1 MKNEDEL
8 QAQELLEQKEQDEVT
23 YILNEKEK
31 IKRYIES
38 LSDCV

>member
-1 MKNEDEL
+1 MTTQDEL

-23 YILNEKEK
+23 YILNDKEK

>member
-8 QAQELLEQKEQDEVT
+8 QAQELLEQKEIDEVT
-23 YILNEKEK
+23 YIPSDKEK
-31 IKRYIES
+31 TKRYIEA